1 MSQKLY
7 RVLYR
12 GNGREDWAVHVGRSG
27 NDIYSRVSSA
37 RAAITQFLKRDRYY
51 GGGTM
56 EYKIQQT
63 DVEWN
68 DVELPQA

>member
-12 GNGREDWAVHVGRSG
+12 GNGREDWKIHRGRSG
-27 NDIYSRVSSA
+27 NEIYFRPSSA
-37 RAAITQFLKRDRYY
+37 KAAITQFLKQDRYY